1 MDANRWA
8 LLLRPSANRVY
19 ADASLG
25 LLAAE
30 LAVLDA
36 TRLGGVLTDVGPETR
51 AGVPYL
57 GFTGPALHDDPAA
70 LAHLGLLSS
79 AYALFRVRDDG
90 ALLPVEL
97 PRAEVLDDDL
107 VTIPKYVG
115 KTNEVFTRL
124 LLNVTAWASASGDR
138 APTGGLAVL
147 DPMCGRGTTLHLAL
161 LHGHHAGGVEVD
173 AKDVEAHATFLR
185 TWLKRKRLKH
195 EADLVP
201 VRRGGKVVGRRLEV
215 ELAPTK
221 EAWKAGDRLRL
232 RVVQDDTVEA
242 GRHWSGRSFDV
253 LVTDAPYGVQHGS
266 HARRAGGGGGG
277 GAALA
282 RSPLGLLEEALPGW
296 LTLLRPGAAV
306 GIAWN
311 THVAP
316 REDAVAVLR
325 AAGLEVLDDGPWRGF
340 RHRVDQAIDRDVLVA
355 RLPR

>member
-30 LAVLDA
+30 LEVLDA
-36 TRLGGVLTDVGPETR
+36 TRWGGVLRDVR
-51 AGVPYL
+51 AEERGGVPYL
-57 GFTGPALHDDPAA
+57 GFTGPALDEDPDA

-79 AYALFRVRDDG
+79 AYALFRVRADD
-90 ALLPVEL
+90 ALVPVAR
-97 PRAEVLDDDL
+97 PTAEVLDDDL

-138 APTGGLAVL
+138 AASGGLSVL

-161 LHGHHAGGVEVD
+161 LLGHHAGGVEVD
-173 AKDVEAHATFLR
+173 AKDVEAEATFLR

-201 VRRGGKVVGRRLEV
+201 VRRDGRQVGRRLEV
-215 ELAPTK
+215 ELATSK
-221 EAWKAGDRLRL
+221 EAWKAGERQRLRL
-232 RVVQDDTVEA
+232 VQDDTVEA
-242 GRHWSGRSFDV
+242 HRHWAARSFDL

-266 HARRAGGGGGG
+266 HARRPGGGGGG
-277 GAALA
+277 PALA
-282 RSPLGLLEEALPGW
+282 RSPLGLLEAALPGW

-325 AAGLEVLDDGPWRGF
+325 AAGLDVLDDGPWRGF